1 MSDSKDNNNYYN
13 ILSDNIEPDIINFIS
28 NLLVFNKY
36 KDYIININFYNT
48 FKEKYSDVKNNL
60 ISKHFLEYLI
70 LFSLIKGKLDE
81 KNLKSVIIKIFDE
94 FKDNQVDEDF
104 KKIEYLIFYFLSSI
118 KKDNVNVNKSN
129 NNTSMNYGDFS
140 ILTSIGERFK
150 EDEKSLQKKNPAQ
163 QVK

>member
-1 MSDSKDNNNYYN
+1 M
-13 ILSDNIEPDIINFIS
+13 NFIS

-36 KDYIININFYNT
+36 KDYIVNINFYNT
-48 FKEKYSDVKNNL
+48 FKEKYSDVKNL
-60 ISKHFLEYLI
+60 ISKHFCEYLI
-70 LFSLIKGKLDE
+70 LFSLFKGKLDE

-118 KKDNVNVNKSN
+118 KKDNVNANKSN
-129 NNTSMNYGDFS
+129 NNTSMNCGDFS